1 MSNWADIFQINVNSY
16 ENLVLQGTVSTELL
30 QGHFEHIYL
39 PNPITIIGDEN
50 VSFKLSSHNISLHS
64 LLTVRWRWCTELC
77 TILRYMGPAT
87 LLQLDH
93 FNTFPWQA
101 RPIKDS

>member
-50 VSFKLSSHNISLHS
+50 VKTQFS
-64 LLTVRWRWCTELC
+64 
-77 TILRYMGPAT
+77 
-87 LLQLDH
+87 QH
-93 FNTFPWQA
+93 FFTFSA
-101 RPIKDS
+101 DCEVEVVH

>member
-1 MSNWADIFQINVNSY
+1 MLNWADIFQINVNSY

-50 VSFKLSSHNISLHS
+50 VKTQFS
-64 LLTVRWRWCTELC
+64 
-77 TILRYMGPAT
+77 
-87 LLQLDH
+87 QH
-93 FNTFPWQA
+93 FFTFSA
-101 RPIKDS
+101 DCEVEVVH